1 MEPAARHLAPR
12 FPVYAPDLPGYGRS
26 PKPWSVLGVHD
37 LARVLEDVMDAMEI
51 ERAVLASIS
60 FGCQIVVELAAE
72 SPDRVA
78 GCVLVGPTIDVD
90 AADALSQVTR
100 LLLDAPREP
109 HDLMPVIARDY
120 WDFGI
125 RRGAITLWHALSDD
139 VMNKLP
145 RVTAPTLVVRGERDP
160 IVPRSW
166 TDRMAE
172 LLPAARSAEIA
183 GAAHAANF
191 SHPGEFAGLIE
202 ELVDETAR

>member
-1 MEPAARHLAPR
+1 
-12 FPVYAPDLPGYGRS
+12 
-26 PKPWSVLGVHD
+26 
-37 LARVLEDVMDAMEI
+37 MDELEI

-60 FGCQIVVELAAE
+60 FGCQIVIELAAE
-72 SPDRVA
+72 SPERVM

-90 AADALSQVTR
+90 AADALSQVSR

-109 HDLMPVIARDY
+109 LNLMPVIARDY

-139 VMNKLP
+139 VVDKLP
-145 RVTAPTLVVRGERDP
+145 RVTAPTVVVRGERDL

-166 TDRMAE
+166 TDRVAE
-172 LLPAARSAEIA
+172 LLPDARSAEIA

-191 SHPGEFAGLIE
+191 SHPEEFARLIE
-202 ELVDETAR
+202 DLVTETEAERGEE